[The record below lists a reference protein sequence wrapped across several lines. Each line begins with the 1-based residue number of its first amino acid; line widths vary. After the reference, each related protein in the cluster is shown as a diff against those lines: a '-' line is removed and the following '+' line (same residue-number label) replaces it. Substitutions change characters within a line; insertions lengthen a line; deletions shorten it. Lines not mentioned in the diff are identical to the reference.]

1 MTGSGMGCP
10 DWPKCFGY
18 WIPPTDVSELPAN
31 YKEIYFKRGYDKLNF
46 NAFNTWIEYIN
57 RLLGVISGVFCF
69 SLFIISLFVRN
80 KKLFYLS
87 FFLILLMAFQ
97 GWMGAIVVYSV
108 LSPFKIT
115 IHMLIA
121 IFIVSV
127 LLFLNQI
134 TDPKISKQTM
144 QKRRTNKLILFALLI
159 SLLQIILGSQVRE
172 NVDVLMKNYSKD
184 SIIYQ
189 LNYVFELHKITSAFV
204 VLSNII
210 VVFYYRK
217 LTNLTMEIKGI
228 IIVLCALL
236 FSGVLMTYCSLPGL
250 AQLFHLVF
258 AVSLFGLQWSIFLKQ
273 FSHPILKF
281 P

>member
-1 MTGSGMGCP
+1 
-10 DWPKCFGY
+10 
-18 WIPPTDVSELPAN
+18 
-31 YKEIYFKRGYDKLNF
+31 
-46 NAFNTWIEYIN
+46 
-57 RLLGVISGVFCF
+57 
-69 SLFIISLFVRN
+69 
-80 KKLFYLS
+80 
-87 FFLILLMAFQ
+87 MALQ

-134 TDPKISKQTM
+134 TDPKISKPTV
-144 QKRRTNKLILFALLI
+144 QKRRINKLILFALLI

-184 SIIYQ
+184 AIIYQ
-189 LNYVFELHKITSAFV
+189 LNYVFELHKITAVFV
-204 VLSNII
+204 VLSNIT